1 MVAHLAFDTP
11 HPVNAPNRNR
21 LAACHDEHRGLP
33 AFRHHVFVV
42 WFMEG
47 RGYLLRRLGDPL
59 LGLPAIPFRTDLGMA
74 SIVFVNW
81 QRRLAG
87 SAVWADGASR

>member
-11 HPVNAPNRNR
+11 RPINAANRNR
-21 LAACHDEHRGLP
+21 LAACHDEHRGLA
-33 AFRHHVFVV
+33 AFRYHVFMV

-47 RGYLLRRLGDPL
+47 RGYLLRRLGDTL
-59 LGLPAIPFRTDLGMA
+59 LGLAAIPVRTDLGMA

-87 SAVWADGASR
+87 NVVRADGASR